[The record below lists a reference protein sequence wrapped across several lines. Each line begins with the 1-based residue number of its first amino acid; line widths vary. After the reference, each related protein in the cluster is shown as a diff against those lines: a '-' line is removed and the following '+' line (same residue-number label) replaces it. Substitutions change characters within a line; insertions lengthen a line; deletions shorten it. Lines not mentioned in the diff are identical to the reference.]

1 VRELG
6 KYIQGGG
13 ANHFATAG
21 GKNAAGIPEA
31 LSKAIDFVQ

>member
-1 VRELG
+1 MGSTFKAVAEG
-6 KYIQGGG
+6 KPF
-13 ANHFATAG
+13 FAAG